1 MKIAAVRIAVA
12 LAIAAG
18 VAACYPYYPYYGYGY
33 GYPPPAA
40 ASYDRSWNAA
50 LLAMQDQ
57 GVRISGEDRGAGLI
71 DGERGGMT
79 IRTRLN
85 RQGDGSVRVEFNVG
99 GNLSEDPD
107 LPNRISRSYDTRM
120 GR

>member
-1 MKIAAVRIAVA
+1 
-12 LAIAAG
+12 
-18 VAACYPYYPYYGYGY
+18 
-33 GYPPPAA
+33 
-40 ASYDRSWNAA
+40 
-50 LLAMQDQ
+50 
-57 GVRISGEDRGAGLI
+57 
-71 DGERGGMT
+71 MT
-79 IRTRLN
+79 VRTRLN